1 MKDTFI
7 LRSEWWPAISKLN
20 DTQKAKIL
28 TNLFNF
34 HSDGEIDLS
43 DPLIELVWSFIEPN
57 LMRNIV
63 NYDKRVK
70 IAAENGSKGGRPK
83 ANGNQN
89 NQVGF
94 LGSDKKQIETLND
107 SDSVSVS
114 VNDSVNDNGSDKKQ
128 NPPARDQFL
137 SFCQNLDIDFE
148 SLKETIGAKYD
159 TWLKAGWKDGNG
171 KPIDDY
177 EQKIIN
183 TLPYLKPMPKKR
195 HQSSTKVKSGI
206 FGKKEAK
213 HGN

>member
-7 LRSEWWPAISKLN
+7 IRTEWWPAISKLN

-34 HSDGEIDLS
+34 HSDGEVDLS

-57 LMRNIV
+57 LMRNIA

-94 LGSDKKQIETLND
+94 LGFDKKPIETLND
-107 SDSVSVS
+107 NVSVSVS
-114 VNDSVNDNGSDKKQ
+114 DNVSVSESVSVSDKK
-128 NPPARDQFL
+128 NTPARDTFI
-137 SFCQNLDIDFE
+137 SFCKGLDIDYT
-148 SLKETIGAKYD
+148 KMGKTIEAKYD
-159 TWLKAGWKDGNG
+159 TWVKAGWKDGYGNDI
-171 KPIDDY
+171 IDW

-183 TLPYLKPMPKKR
+183 TIPNLKNWP
-195 HQSSTKVKSGI
+195 SKVITNQPSKAKGNWGG
-206 FGKKEAK
+206 GKNAK
-213 HGN
+213 

>member
-7 LRSEWWPAISKLN
+7 IRTEWWPAISKLN

-34 HSDGEIDLS
+34 HSDGEVDLS

-57 LMRNIV
+57 LMRNIA

-94 LGSDKKQIETLND
+94 LGSDKKPIETLND
-107 SDSVSVS
+107 SVSVSDNVSVSESVSVS
-114 VNDSVNDNGSDKKQ
+114 DKK
-128 NPPARDQFL
+128 NTPARDTFI
-137 SFCQNLDIDFE
+137 SFCKNLDIDYT
-148 SLKETIGAKYD
+148 KMGKTIEAKYD
-159 TWLKAGWKDGNG
+159 TWVKAGWKDGYGNDI
-171 KPIDDY
+171 IDW

-183 TLPYLKPMPKKR
+183 TIPNLKNWPSKEITN
-195 HQSSTKVKSGI
+195 QSSKAKGNWGG
-206 FGKKEAK
+206 GKNAK
-213 HGN
+213 